1 MLTFRIASAKTQK
14 KTQLLSQ
21 PFIPNKLKA
30 RDTTTKRQEEPV
42 QENDTNQKM
51 NKKKCRTQFGN
62 LAFEIKNEKILEALE
77 RSRGKLNKKKKPKI
91 KQQTNNIKQ
100 QRPGIKH
107 KRKKKVT

>member
-1 MLTFRIASAKTQK
+1 MQK
-14 KTQLLSQ
+14 HKKNSTSFTTVYSEQ
-21 PFIPNKLKA
+21 KKA

-42 QENDTNQKM
+42 QEYDTNQKM

-62 LAFEIKNEKILEALE
+62 LAYEIENEKILEALE
-77 RSRGKLNKKKKPKI
+77 RSREKLNKKKKPKT
-91 KQQTNNIKQ
+91 KQQTNNIK

>member
-51 NKKKCRTQFGN
+51 NKKVQNSIRKSGFWDREREDIGSSWAIKRETQ
-62 LAFEIKNEKILEALE
+62 
-77 RSRGKLNKKKKPKI
+77 
-91 KQQTNNIKQ
+91 
-100 QRPGIKH
+100 
-107 KRKKKVT
+107 

>member
-51 NKKKCRTQFGN
+51 NKKVQN
-62 LAFEIKNEKILEALE
+62 SI
-77 RSRGKLNKKKKPKI
+77 
-91 KQQTNNIKQ
+91 
-100 QRPGIKH
+100 
-107 KRKKKVT
+107 RKSGF